1 MYSQG
6 SRTSVARYLWLK
18 FLWNEL
24 TEVEMRLFLTLPE
37 TLNSEIKVATLRSI
51 LIKGKTE
58 VRWRLTQCPF
68 LETDEQISLESFQGF
83 KRLDVE
89 IYDLTRSLPKV
100 PKFSGWIRSSSAK
113 GSKRSLPK
121 SSFDEVQD
129 DDRDDYFDVQFDWYH
144 YLTVEDF
151 QPIPGRLM

>member
-6 SRTSVARYLWLK
+6 SRTKVVRYLWLK

-24 TEVEMRLFLTLPE
+24 TRVEMKLFLALPE
-37 TLNSEIKVATLRSI
+37 TLNSEIKRNALRAI
-51 LIKGKTE
+51 LLKGKTE
-58 VRWRLTQCPF
+58 VRNRLLKCPF
-68 LETDEQISLESFQGF
+68 LPPGEELSLETYQGF
-83 KRLDVE
+83 KRIDVE

-121 SSFDEVQD
+121 STFVEVLD
-129 DDRDDYFDVQFDWYH
+129 VDKNDYFDNNFNWYG
-144 YLTVEDF
+144 YLTVEVF
-151 QPIPGRLM
+151 NPIPAG